1 MSSQMKAPLLKVALW
16 AYLLALMSIVW
27 TPVSSDSGALLGLF
41 RIEGPLERI
50 LNLLLLTPLPFL
62 LIKNFGNLSK
72 FLLLFSG
79 PLVSITIE
87 AVQNFIPGR
96 VSDPIDI
103 VLNSLGYTALVALQA
118 RK

>member
-1 MSSQMKAPLLKVALW
+1 MSSRMKAPLLKVALW
-16 AYLLALMSIVW
+16 AYLLVLMSIVW
-27 TPVSSDSGALLGLF
+27 TPVSSDSGALLGLL

-50 LNLLLLTPLPFL
+50 LNLLLLTPLPIL